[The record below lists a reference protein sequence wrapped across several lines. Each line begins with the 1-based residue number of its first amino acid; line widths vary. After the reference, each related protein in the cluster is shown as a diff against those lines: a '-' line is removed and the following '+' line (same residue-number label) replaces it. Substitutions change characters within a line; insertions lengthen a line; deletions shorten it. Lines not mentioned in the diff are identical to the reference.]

1 MDDSVHLFFLFNKIV
16 IKMIERTKKVTIGE
30 KSFVVNFPNVGQM
43 IDIESM
49 KQSLTGNR
57 YGSMASS
64 GIASMYMALDVV
76 DTISFLTICVPD
88 IAKYY
93 NIQDYTTL
101 PADKMNQYVKLYKDE
116 ILPWYN
122 KILMELRGITDDS
135 ENENS

>member
-1 MDDSVHLFFLFNKIV
+1 
-16 IKMIERTKKVTIGE
+16 MIERSKKITIGE

-64 GIASMYMALDVV
+64 GIASMYMALDIV
-76 DTISFLTICVPD
+76 DTIAFLSVCVPD
-88 IAKYY
+88 MAKYY
-93 NIQDYTTL
+93 NIQDYSTL
-101 PADKMNQYVKLYKDE
+101 PADKMNQYVKIYKE
-116 ILPWYN
+116 ELLPWYN

-135 ENENS
+135 ENQNS

>member
-1 MDDSVHLFFLFNKIV
+1 
-16 IKMIERTKKVTIGE
+16 MIERSKKITIGE
-30 KSFVVNFPNVGQM
+30 KSFIVNFPNVGQM

-64 GIASMYMALDVV
+64 GIASMYLALDIV
-76 DTISFLTICVPD
+76 DTIAFLTICVPD

-93 NIQDYTTL
+93 NITDYSSLSSNKINT
-101 PADKMNQYVKLYKDE
+101 YVTVYKE
-116 ILPWYN
+116 QILPWYN

-135 ENENS
+135 EETKSE

>member
-1 MDDSVHLFFLFNKIV
+1 
-16 IKMIERTKKVTIGE
+16 MIERSKKVTIGE

-122 KILMELRGITDDS
+122 KILMELRGITNDS

>member
-1 MDDSVHLFFLFNKIV
+1 
-16 IKMIERTKKVTIGE
+16 MIERSKKITIGE
-30 KSFVVNFPNVGQM
+30 KSFIVNFPNVGQM

-76 DTISFLTICVPD
+76 DAIAFLTVVVPD

-93 NIQDYTTL
+93 NIQDYMKL
-101 PADKMNQYVKLYKDE
+101 SPDKMSEYTKIYKVE

-122 KILMELRGITDDS
+122 SILMELRGITNES
-135 ENENS
+135 EKENA

>member
-1 MDDSVHLFFLFNKIV
+1 
-16 IKMIERTKKVTIGE
+16 MIERSKKVTIGE
-30 KSFVVNFPNVGQM
+30 KSFVINFPNVGQM

-122 KILMELRGITDDS
+122 KILMELRGITNDS

>member
-1 MDDSVHLFFLFNKIV
+1 
-16 IKMIERTKKVTIGE
+16 MIERSKKITIGE
-30 KSFVVNFPNVGQM
+30 KSFIVNFPNVGQM

-64 GIASMYMALDVV
+64 GIASMYLALDIV
-76 DTISFLTICVPD
+76 DTIAFLTICVPD

-93 NIQDYTTL
+93 NIIDYSSL
-101 PADKMNQYVKLYKDE
+101 SSDKINTYVTVYKE
-116 ILPWYN
+116 QILPWYN

-135 ENENS
+135 EETKSE

>member
-1 MDDSVHLFFLFNKIV
+1 
-16 IKMIERTKKVTIGE
+16 MIERSKKVTIGE

-135 ENENS
+135 EKENS

>member
-1 MDDSVHLFFLFNKIV
+1 
-16 IKMIERTKKVTIGE
+16 MIERSKKITIGE
-30 KSFVVNFPNVGQM
+30 KSFIVNFPNVGQM

-49 KQSLTGNR
+49 KQGLTGNR

-76 DTISFLTICVPD
+76 DAISFLTVVVPD

-93 NIQDYTTL
+93 NIQDYTKL
-101 PADKMNQYVKLYKDE
+101 SPDKMSEYTKIYKEE

-122 KILMELRGITDDS
+122 SILMELRGITNES
-135 ENENS
+135 EKENA

>member
-1 MDDSVHLFFLFNKIV
+1 
-16 IKMIERTKKVTIGE
+16 MIERSKKITIGE
-30 KSFVVNFPNVGQM
+30 KSFIVNFPNVGQM

-64 GIASMYMALDVV
+64 GIASMYLALDIV
-76 DTISFLTICVPD
+76 DTIAFLTICVPD

-93 NIQDYTTL
+93 NITDYSSL
-101 PADKMNQYVKLYKDE
+101 SSDKINTYVTVYKE
-116 ILPWYN
+116 QILPWYN

-135 ENENS
+135 EGTKSE

>member
-1 MDDSVHLFFLFNKIV
+1 
-16 IKMIERTKKVTIGE
+16 MIERSKKITIGE
-30 KSFVVNFPNVGQM
+30 KSFIVNFPNVGQM

-64 GIASMYMALDVV
+64 GIASMYLALDIV
-76 DTISFLTICVPD
+76 DTIAFLTICVPD

-93 NIQDYTTL
+93 NITDYSSL
-101 PADKMNQYVKLYKDE
+101 SSDKINTYVTVNKE
-116 ILPWYN
+116 QILPWYN

-135 ENENS
+135 EETKSE

>member
-1 MDDSVHLFFLFNKIV
+1 
-16 IKMIERTKKVTIGE
+16 MIERSKKITIGE
-30 KSFVVNFPNVGQM
+30 KSFIVNFPNVGQM

-64 GIASMYMALDVV
+64 GIASMYLALDIV
-76 DTISFLTICVPD
+76 DTIAFLTICVPD

-93 NIQDYTTL
+93 NITDYSSL
-101 PADKMNQYVKLYKDE
+101 SSDKINTYVTIYKE
-116 ILPWYN
+116 QILPWYN

-135 ENENS
+135 EETKSE

>member
-1 MDDSVHLFFLFNKIV
+1 MRSKKI
-16 IKMIERTKKVTIGE
+16 TIGE
-30 KSFVVNFPNVGQM
+30 KSFIVNFPNVGQM

-64 GIASMYMALDVV
+64 GIASMYLALDIV
-76 DTISFLTICVPD
+76 DTIAFLTICVPD

-93 NIQDYTTL
+93 NITDYSSL
-101 PADKMNQYVKLYKDE
+101 SSDKINTYVTVYKE
-116 ILPWYN
+116 QILPWYN

-135 ENENS
+135 EETKSE

>member
-1 MDDSVHLFFLFNKIV
+1 
-16 IKMIERTKKVTIGE
+16 MIERSKKITIGE
-30 KSFVVNFPNVGQM
+30 KSFIVNFPNVGQM

-64 GIASMYMALDVV
+64 GIASMYFALDIV
-76 DTISFLTICVPD
+76 DTIAFLTICVPD

-93 NIQDYTTL
+93 NITDYSSL
-101 PADKMNQYVKLYKDE
+101 SSDKINTYVTVYKE
-116 ILPWYN
+116 QILPWYN

-135 ENENS
+135 EETKSE

>member
-1 MDDSVHLFFLFNKIV
+1 MIGRSKKI
-16 IKMIERTKKVTIGE
+16 TIGE
-30 KSFVVNFPNVGQM
+30 KSFIVNFPNVGQM

-64 GIASMYMALDVV
+64 GIASMYLALDIV
-76 DTISFLTICVPD
+76 DTIAFLTICVPD

-93 NIQDYTTL
+93 NITDYSSL
-101 PADKMNQYVKLYKDE
+101 SSDKINTYVTVYKE
-116 ILPWYN
+116 QILPWYN

-135 ENENS
+135 EETKSE

>member
-1 MDDSVHLFFLFNKIV
+1 
-16 IKMIERTKKVTIGE
+16 MIERSKKITIGE
-30 KSFVVNFPNVGQM
+30 KSFIVNFPNVGQM

-64 GIASMYMALDVV
+64 GIASMYLALDIV
-76 DTISFLTICVPD
+76 DTIAFLTICVPD

-93 NIQDYTTL
+93 NITDYSSL
-101 PADKMNQYVKLYKDE
+101 SSDKINTYVTVYKE
-116 ILPWYN
+116 QILHWYN

-135 ENENS
+135 EETKSE

>member
-1 MDDSVHLFFLFNKIV
+1 
-16 IKMIERTKKVTIGE
+16 MIERSKKITIGE

-76 DTISFLTICVPD
+76 DTIAFLSVCVPD
-88 IAKYY
+88 MAKYY
-93 NIQDYTTL
+93 NIQDYATL
-101 PADKMNQYVKLYKDE
+101 SADKMNQYVKIYKE
-116 ILPWYN
+116 ELLPWYN

-135 ENENS
+135 ENQNS

>member
-1 MDDSVHLFFLFNKIV
+1 
-16 IKMIERTKKVTIGE
+16 MIERSKKITIGE
-30 KSFVVNFPNVGQM
+30 KSFIINFPNVGQM

-64 GIASMYMALDVV
+64 GIASMYLALDIV
-76 DTISFLTICVPD
+76 DTIAFLTICVPD

-93 NIQDYTTL
+93 NITDYSSL
-101 PADKMNQYVKLYKDE
+101 SSDKINTYVTVYKE
-116 ILPWYN
+116 QILPWYN

-135 ENENS
+135 EETKSE

>member
-1 MDDSVHLFFLFNKIV
+1 
-16 IKMIERTKKVTIGE
+16 MIERSKKITIGE
-30 KSFVVNFPNVGQM
+30 KSFIVNFPNVGQM

-64 GIASMYMALDVV
+64 GIASMYLALDIV
-76 DTISFLTICVPD
+76 DTIAFLTICVPD

-93 NIQDYTTL
+93 NITDYSSL
-101 PADKMNQYVKLYKDE
+101 SSDKINTYVTVYKE
-116 ILPWYN
+116 QILPWYN

-135 ENENS
+135 EETKYE

>member
-1 MDDSVHLFFLFNKIV
+1 
-16 IKMIERTKKVTIGE
+16 MIERSKKITIGE

-76 DTISFLTICVPD
+76 DTISFLSVCVPD
-88 IAKYY
+88 MAKYY
-93 NIQDYTTL
+93 NIQDYATL
-101 PADKMNQYVKLYKDE
+101 PADKMNQYVKIYKE
-116 ILPWYN
+116 ELLPWYN

-135 ENENS
+135 ERQNS

>member
-1 MDDSVHLFFLFNKIV
+1 
-16 IKMIERTKKVTIGE
+16 MIERSKKITIGE
-30 KSFVVNFPNVGQM
+30 KSFIVNFPNVGQM

-64 GIASMYMALDVV
+64 GIASMYLALDIV
-76 DTISFLTICVPD
+76 DTIAFLTICVPD

-93 NIQDYTTL
+93 NITDYSGL
-101 PADKMNQYVKLYKDE
+101 SSDKINTYVTVYKE
-116 ILPWYN
+116 QILPWYN

-135 ENENS
+135 EETKSE

>member
-1 MDDSVHLFFLFNKIV
+1 
-16 IKMIERTKKVTIGE
+16 MIERSKKITIGE
-30 KSFVVNFPNVGQM
+30 KSFIVNFPNVGQM

-64 GIASMYMALDVV
+64 GIASMYLALDIV
-76 DTISFLTICVPD
+76 DTIAFLTICVPD

-93 NIQDYTTL
+93 NITDYSSL
-101 PADKMNQYVKLYKDE
+101 SSDKINTYVTVYKE
-116 ILPWYN
+116 QILPWYN

-135 ENENS
+135 EETKSE

>member
-1 MDDSVHLFFLFNKIV
+1 
-16 IKMIERTKKVTIGE
+16 MIERSKKVTIGE

-76 DTISFLTICVPD
+76 DTIAFLTICVPD

-93 NIQDYTTL
+93 DIQDYTML

>member
-1 MDDSVHLFFLFNKIV
+1 
-16 IKMIERTKKVTIGE
+16 MIERSKKITIGE

-64 GIASMYMALDVV
+64 GITSMYMALDVV
-76 DTISFLTICVPD
+76 DTIAFLSVCVPD
-88 IAKYY
+88 MAKYY

-101 PADKMNQYVKLYKDE
+101 SADKMNQYVKIYKE
-116 ILPWYN
+116 ELLPWYN

-135 ENENS
+135 ENQNS

>member
-1 MDDSVHLFFLFNKIV
+1 
-16 IKMIERTKKVTIGE
+16 MIERTKKVTIGE

>member
-1 MDDSVHLFFLFNKIV
+1 
-16 IKMIERTKKVTIGE
+16 MIERSKKVTIGE
-30 KSFVVNFPNVGQM
+30 RSFVVNFPNVGQM

-76 DTISFLTICVPD
+76 DTIAFLTICVPD

-93 NIQDYTTL
+93 NIQDYTML

>member
-1 MDDSVHLFFLFNKIV
+1 
-16 IKMIERTKKVTIGE
+16 MIERSKKITIGE
-30 KSFVVNFPNVGQM
+30 KLFIVNFPNVGQM

-64 GIASMYMALDVV
+64 GIASMYLALDIV
-76 DTISFLTICVPD
+76 DTIAFLTICVPD

-93 NIQDYTTL
+93 NITDYSSL
-101 PADKMNQYVKLYKDE
+101 SSDKINTYVTVYKE
-116 ILPWYN
+116 QILPWYN

-135 ENENS
+135 EETKSE